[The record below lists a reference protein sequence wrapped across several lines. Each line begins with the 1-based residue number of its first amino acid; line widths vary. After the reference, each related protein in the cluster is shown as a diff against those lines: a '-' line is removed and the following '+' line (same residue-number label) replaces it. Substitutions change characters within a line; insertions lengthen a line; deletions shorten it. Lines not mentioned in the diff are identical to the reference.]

1 MATLAEKTAE
11 LARAKE
17 ALAAARLSQSYG
29 QGDRSLQR
37 AALNDLVADV
47 GRLSREVDVLTS
59 LAAGARNPTVLTAA
73 WRPNT

>member
-11 LARAKE
+11 LVLAKE
-17 ALAAARLSQSYG
+17 ALAAARLFQSYG

-37 AALNDLVADV
+37 AALNDLTADV
-47 GRLSREVDVLTS
+47 ARLAREVDTLTA

-73 WRPNT
+73 WRPTS